1 MVSLFIKENK
11 VVIKSLYELKG
22 HNTHQFMM
30 EFPVTQRL
38 ERYNIRRL
46 QETMVQSTDVWAVL
60 DDAVPCPD

>member
-38 ERYNIRRL
+38 ERYNIRTLL
-46 QETMVQSTDVWAVL
+46 QKLGNDGTVD
-60 DDAVPCPD
+60 